1 MKSSKIT
8 HFFYFSATRKSA
20 DTRRRSDFVSRYE
33 SLLNRAQAATKAVD
47 ELDLLRLQ
55 RANTSNT
62 SSTSNTLTNTS
73 NTPTNTS
80 NTSANTSS
88 NTTPNASIAADTND
102 NTVGKLSILNCLIT
116 RYRPK
121 MAQNGPKWSNFKT
134 IEKL

>member
-1 MKSSKIT
+1 MGNRFFRFCNTKNNLIKSY
-8 HFFYFSATRKSA
+8 FFFSISATRKSA

-80 NTSANTSS
+80 NTSTNTSS

-102 NTVGKLSILNCLIT
+102 NTVGKF
-116 RYRPK
+116 Y
-121 MAQNGPKWSNFKT
+121 SN
-134 IEKL
+134 